1 MLKAEIVLWL
11 LASIYGLE
19 IASVV
24 KRDVGVESFNTD
36 HTQGNIQ
43 IKVNNLMLESITD
56 WRDIQLFLSIMHKN
70 ASLVFETKLMQ
81 ELHNVRLA
89 VETAHENGTDASYC
103 IEDTENTFVVF
114 QQDVEVKL
122 SECKVVGWKDFTDG
136 YQILSKIRQ
145 TGIRAVKEIQNIF
158 QECDRKSLYLN
169 KCYGERAKIA
179 RYYVQSFYEKLEFQS
194 AYRKLV
200 FVQMFDK
207 YAICL
212 KTHIDEGI
220 KKVNAFRPISKSCVD
235 GAE

>member
-1 MLKAEIVLWL
+1 MQITISLCLLVTIFKLAAGGIIKRDADTEISNFDALEIQQNIKKQLLVLLSHGVTKWQNANTFSIMQQIPDELFNIKVQQELNDVQAAIVLWL

-122 SECKVVGWKDFTDG
+122 NPTNRNQSCQGNPK
-136 YQILSKIRQ
+136 YLSR
-145 TGIRAVKEIQNIF
+145 V
-158 QECDRKSLYLN
+158 
-169 KCYGERAKIA
+169 
-179 RYYVQSFYEKLEFQS
+179 
-194 AYRKLV
+194 
-200 FVQMFDK
+200 
-207 YAICL
+207 
-212 KTHIDEGI
+212 
-220 KKVNAFRPISKSCVD
+220 
-235 GAE
+235 